1 MATKEETLA
10 KVREQ
15 LEALSAWSRKIR
27 SKPCQS
33 MLDARGLLD
42 DLVRAMLEVG
52 LAKDDERQEATL
64 MVRHATEGP

>member
-1 MATKEETLA
+1 MPEFTYEAMARTG
-10 KVREQ
+10 
-15 LEALSAWSRKIR
+15 IR
-27 SKPCQS
+27 SQGTLVANSEREVMS

>member
-1 MATKEETLA
+1 
-10 KVREQ
+10 
-15 LEALSAWSRKIR
+15 
-27 SKPCQS
+27 